1 MHLKWDLSFA
11 KISFSLLVKASHCLL
26 LITHLSHCGSDS
38 TEAPLEFLLD
48 IMNGLM

>member
-1 MHLKWDLSFA
+1 MHLKWGLSFA
-11 KISFSLLVKASHCLL
+11 KISFSLLVKASHCL